1 MKLRR
6 ASDLEILGALGV
18 LNRNPPSARPRD
30 ILLRKEPLQPGERG
44 V

>member
-6 ASDLEILGALGV
+6 ASNLEILGALGV
-18 LNRNPPSARPRD
+18 LNRTRASARPRD
-30 ILLRKEPLQPGERG
+30 VLLRKEPLQPGERG